1 MICWGK
7 LMLFTIFR
15 RQENTQRNQTRTFV
29 PIHVAWE
36 TVCSDGV
43 VKILCNPYRNGFGG
57 SVCTHSFAAQRANMQ
72 SWYVRVRRVAL
83 MINRGT
89 HIAYKHTHTPP
100 KREYCPILCLHV
112 ACIQTHT
119 RRKCGAVRATLWW
132 AYNIYVH
139 LQHIVLI
146 SSVSETIWW
155 FNSGTI
161 QARVWKIEVGSR
173 GAASAGGFTFT
184 CYVQCCT
191 CPEV

>member
-29 PIHVAWE
+29 PFHVAWE

-89 HIAYKHTHTPP
+89 HIAYKHTHTPHR
-100 KREYCPILCLHV
+100 KGSIVQYY
-112 ACIQTHT
+112 ACMSPVFKHT
-119 RRKCGAVRATLWW
+119 RVENVAPFVRRFDGLTTYMYICNTLYW
-132 AYNIYVH
+132 YLVYPKPFGD
-139 LQHIVLI
+139 LI
-146 SSVSETIWW
+146 A
-155 FNSGTI
+155 
-161 QARVWKIEVGSR
+161 ARFRR
-173 GAASAGGFTFT
+173 GF
-184 CYVQCCT
+184 
-191 CPEV
+191 ERLR